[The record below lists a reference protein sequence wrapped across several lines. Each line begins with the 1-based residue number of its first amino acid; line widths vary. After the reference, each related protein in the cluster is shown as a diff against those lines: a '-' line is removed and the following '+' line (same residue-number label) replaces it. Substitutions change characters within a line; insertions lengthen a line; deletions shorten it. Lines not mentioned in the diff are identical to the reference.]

1 MEDAAHGD
9 DGGAGGFGETSA
21 VDADRPSLDGA
32 QRQIFEAEW
41 PLLGG
46 CGLHRHAA
54 CGIRRETTSRE
65 SRAEQSS
72 VLVVSVA

>member
-9 DGGAGGFGETSA
+9 DGGTGGFGETSA

-46 CGLHRHAA
+46 CGLQQA
-54 CGIRRETTSRE
+54 CGMRHTTWDDESGE
-65 SRAEQSS
+65 QSRAE
-72 VLVVSVA
+72 